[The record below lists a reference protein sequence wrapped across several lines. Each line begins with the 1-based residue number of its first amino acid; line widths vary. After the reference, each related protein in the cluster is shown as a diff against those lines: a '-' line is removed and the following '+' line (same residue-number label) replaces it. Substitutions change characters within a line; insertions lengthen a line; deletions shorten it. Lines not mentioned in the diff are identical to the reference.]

1 MHTYSEENIRLAS
14 YCPFNKLQKSSTG
27 NLKELKCYEIFF
39 SQKYLTFLFC
49 LFMNPTLTKEKI
61 MAKDRMNIIF
71 QYANI
76 IVKATGIR
84 VNFLWKTNKK
94 ERMKLPGLIMP

>member
-1 MHTYSEENIRLAS
+1 
-14 YCPFNKLQKSSTG
+14 
-27 NLKELKCYEIFF
+27 
-39 SQKYLTFLFC
+39 
-49 LFMNPTLTKEKI
+49 MNPTLTKEKI

>member
-1 MHTYSEENIRLAS
+1 
-14 YCPFNKLQKSSTG
+14 
-27 NLKELKCYEIFF
+27 
-39 SQKYLTFLFC
+39 
-49 LFMNPTLTKEKI
+49 